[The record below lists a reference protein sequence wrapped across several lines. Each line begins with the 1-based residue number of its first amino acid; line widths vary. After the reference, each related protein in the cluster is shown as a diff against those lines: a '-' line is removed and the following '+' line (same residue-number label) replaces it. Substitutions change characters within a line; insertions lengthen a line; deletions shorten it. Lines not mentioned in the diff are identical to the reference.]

1 MQEIISARRSDF
13 YKKLFSYPRSKD
25 KQKLLWYI
33 LENFLEVRFV
43 GLFDILSGGSGS
55 SSSSYTGRS
64 SYSGK
69 SNLIAGTDTGAGRKI
84 GKKIGGVIGEKVGGE
99 SGKKIGEAVGE
110 GIGLIIER

>member
-1 MQEIISARRSDF
+1 MRLASDIN
-13 YKKLFSYPRSKD
+13 YHKNLF
-25 KQKLLWYI
+25 
-33 LENFLEVRFV
+33 
-43 GLFDILSGGSGS
+43 LSIKFKFK
-55 SSSSYTGRS
+55 YDTGRS

-110 GIGLIIER
+110 GVGLIIER